1 MQQQQQ
7 ISLQYSGF
15 MNHLPDQMIH
25 PQLRAN
31 NPYQLGTLSSFSPPQ
46 GLPPHDQQLQLQ
58 HQILLQQQQL
68 NLLMTQQQ
76 QQQTQHPPAYVPLVD
91 VQDKPS
97 GDEIASKFRLL
108 ENNNVVNKHPAEYPT
123 VSMAPPVTGSKEK
136 DSPESPNIAFDS
148 TIDGDVEAEKEN
160 VDSTIGGDVEAEKEN
175 VNPKKKAVKEAP
187 NQKPT
192 KIPNKSV
199 SLKLGDKGIQIAKGT
214 PPWPVKIV
222 GIVDTK

>member
-1 MQQQQQ
+1 
-7 ISLQYSGF
+7 
-15 MNHLPDQMIH
+15 
-25 PQLRAN
+25 
-31 NPYQLGTLSSFSPPQ
+31 
-46 GLPPHDQQLQLQ
+46 
-58 HQILLQQQQL
+58 
-68 NLLMTQQQ
+68 MTQQ

-97 GDEIASKFRLL
+97 GDKTASKFRLL

-148 TIDGDVEAEKEN
+148 TIDGD
-160 VDSTIGGDVEAEKEN
+160 DEAEKEN

-192 KIPNKSV
+192 KIPNSV
-199 SLKLGDKGIQIAKGT
+199 SLKLGDKGIQIAKGFR
-214 PPWPVKIV
+214 
-222 GIVDTK
+222 